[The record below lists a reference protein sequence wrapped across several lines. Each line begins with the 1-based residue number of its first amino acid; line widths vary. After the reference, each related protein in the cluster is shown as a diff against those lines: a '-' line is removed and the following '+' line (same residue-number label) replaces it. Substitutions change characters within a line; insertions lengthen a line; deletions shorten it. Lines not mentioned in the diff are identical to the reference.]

1 MNDMKGL
8 ELYLRNYMR
17 GDQLS
22 LEEEALFA
30 KISKKDFSHLTKAE
44 LWKGIDKMKYY
55 DGVGI
60 FRKKAYGF
68 FNRLIDREYVDLI
81 KTEGQLARLLHKC
94 GIVSSL
100 EEGKDIIPRLI
111 NKELVY
117 DPPSYIMIE
126 ECVGDKKYRISPHWP
141 NATLDS
147 ANYC

>member
-17 GDQLS
+17 GGQLS

-30 KISKKDFSHLTKAE
+30 KISRKNFSHPTKVE
-44 LWKGIDKMKYY
+44 WGEGINEMRYH
-55 DGVGI
+55 DGVNI

-100 EEGKDIIPRLI
+100 EEGKNIIPRLV

-117 DPPSYIMIE
+117 DPLALS
-126 ECVGDKKYRISPHWP
+126 
-141 NATLDS
+141 
-147 ANYC
+147 